1 MGESKSMAEMLKEEL
16 DVRIKEIESPDYEYV
31 PKLNKG
37 DYIGMALTAAACI
50 FLIIVGIF

>member
-1 MGESKSMAEMLKEEL
+1 MAEAKSMAEMLKKEL

-37 DYIGMALTAAACI
+37 DYIGIALTAVACI
-50 FLIIVGIF
+50 CLIIIGII

>member
-1 MGESKSMAEMLKEEL
+1 MAEAKSMAEMLKEEL

-37 DYIGMALTAAACI
+37 DYIGIALTAATCI
-50 FLIIVGIF
+50 CIIIIGTI

>member
-1 MGESKSMAEMLKEEL
+1 MAEAKSMAEMLKKEL

-37 DYIGMALTAAACI
+37 DYIGIALTAVACI
-50 FLIIVGIF
+50 CLILIGII

>member
-1 MGESKSMAEMLKEEL
+1 MAETKSMAEMLKEEL

-37 DYIGMALTAAACI
+37 DYIGIALTVATCI
-50 FLIIVGIF
+50 CLIIIGII